1 VVIERKEGVYMEV
14 RLYMEFGSIRC
25 ILRKMDPNY
34 AFVCD
39 EKNLALGHISFENYK
54 LLYKGVGPEEL
65 KEYKIIKK

>member
-1 VVIERKEGVYMEV
+1 MKV

-39 EKNLALGHISFENYK
+39 EKILHWGIYPLKTISSYTKALDVMS
-54 LLYKGVGPEEL
+54 
-65 KEYKIIKK
+65 